1 MRGPARTIELDAAL
15 ADARRSGAIGPGP
28 LAEHL
33 HQALGYLA
41 AGLVPPAARV
51 FDLGSGG
58 GLPALPLALERPDTQ
73 WLLVEAWRR
82 RADTLRRTVRV
93 LGLDS
98 RVEVTADRAEDVG
111 RGAYR
116 GTADVVTARA
126 FGPAAVTLECAAP
139 LLRAGGV
146 VICSVRDDD
155 APWPPAI
162 LAELGLGDVCDW
174 RLARFRYRAARS
186 RGTTDPRFPRRAG
199 VPERRPL
206 F

>member
-15 ADARRSGAIGPGP
+15 AEARRSGAIGSGP

-41 AGLVPPAARV
+41 TGLVPAAAMV

-58 GLPALPLALERPDTQ
+58 GLPALPLALERPDTR

-82 RADTLRRTVRV
+82 RADLLRRSVRV
-93 LGLDS
+93 LGLET
-98 RVEVTADRAEDVG
+98 RVRVSADRAEDVA
-111 RGAYR
+111 RGSCR
-116 GTADVVTARA
+116 SSADVVTARA
-126 FGPAAVTLECAAP
+126 FGPPAVTLECAAP

-146 VICSVRDDD
+146 VICSVRDDEP
-155 APWPPAI
+155 AWPAAI
-162 LAELGLGDVCDW
+162 LDQLGLGDLQDW
-174 RLARFRYRAARS
+174 RLGRFRYRAARAT
-186 RGTTDPRFPRRAG
+186 GTLDPRFPRRAG